1 MKKVSNAVCPQCSGT
16 ITVWFD
22 LNVEVRYDVKPDG
35 SLSRAAIVT
44 DTTGES
50 RFGLRCTSCDWSV
63 HGEDDEIDNYDSII
77 SRGAER
83 AEKVQL
89 SLKR

>member
-1 MKKVSNAVCPQCSGT
+1 MKKVSNAVFPQCSST
-16 ITVWFD
+16 ITVWFE
-22 LNVEVRYDVKPDG
+22 LNVEVGYDVKPDG
-35 SLSRAAIVT
+35 SLSRPAIVM
-44 DTTGES
+44 DTTGEA
-50 RFGLRCTSCDWSV
+50 RFDLKCTSCDWSV
-63 HGEDDEIDNYDSII
+63 HGEDDEIDNYDNII